1 MQAMALVDEEPY
13 KVDLAEWKSQCGA
26 DMPASQYCN
35 VLSGYS
41 FFLDALEDDRE
52 RRLAKEIIRS
62 LGGQVL
68 LCK

>member
-1 MQAMALVDEEPY
+1 MELVDEQPY
-13 KVDLAEWKSQCGA
+13 KIDLDEWKSQCGT
-26 DMPASQYCN
+26 DVPASQVCN

-41 FFLDALEDDRE
+41 FFLDALEDERE

-68 LCK
+68 LVKA